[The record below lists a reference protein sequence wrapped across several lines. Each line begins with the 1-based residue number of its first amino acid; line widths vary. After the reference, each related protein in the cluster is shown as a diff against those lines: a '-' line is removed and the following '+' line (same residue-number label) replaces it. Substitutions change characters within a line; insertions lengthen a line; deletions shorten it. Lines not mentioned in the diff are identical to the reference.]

1 MTVKPTTDTPR
12 TGETRADLA
21 YQSLRKAIGSGE
33 LRPGQ
38 KVTERGL
45 AERLSISPTP
55 VREALR
61 RLEQDGLIERT
72 GPRTVV
78 VADIAERAIDDLA
91 EVEIA
96 LRGLVARFAARNA
109 RPEQLDELDAILDA
123 ADDLLIVI
131 FSRRRDGENVD
142 RHIAALLD
150 RMQEFNDTVK
160 ACAANPVL
168 IRLLEQSQVFSPPER
183 RALRLE
189 KIATDDRFGGLDR
202 YGSHRALVR
211 ALRER
216 DAATAERLVIE
227 DAQGGLDA
235 LRPRSGKMN
244 DPHDR
249 GSTLN

>member
-1 MTVKPTTDTPR
+1 MKVNATT
-12 TGETRADLA
+12 GAETRADHA
-21 YQSLRKAIGSGE
+21 YQALREAIGSGA

-45 AERLSISPTP
+45 AERLAVSPTP

-78 VADIAERAIDDLA
+78 VAEIAERAIDDLA
-91 EVEIA
+91 EVEIG

-109 RPEQLDELDAILDA
+109 TPEQLDALDAILDA

-131 FSRRRDGENVD
+131 VTRHGKGEDVE
-142 RHIAALLD
+142 RHLTALLD
-150 RMQEFNDTVK
+150 RMQEFNDTVN
-160 ACAANPVL
+160 ACAHNPVL
-168 IRLLEQSQVFSPPER
+168 IRLLEQTQVFSRSER

-189 KIATDDRFGGLDR
+189 RIAEDHRFGLDR
-202 YGSHRALVR
+202 YATHRALVR

-216 DAATAERLVIE
+216 DSATAERLVIE
-227 DAQGGLDA
+227 DAQGGLAA
-235 LRPRSGKMN
+235 LRTRPRKEQA
-244 DPHDR
+244 
-249 GSTLN
+249 